1 MKIVTIT
8 LNPALDLTTRL
19 EAMSLGEVNLVSEA
33 NLRAA
38 GKGIN
43 VAMVLKDLGR
53 EVGVTGWLGADNEQ
67 SFVSLFAERALDDH
81 FVRVAG
87 STRIN
92 VKISE
97 QSGRVTDLN
106 LPGLTIQQG
115 EVSALEQAIDEQGA
129 ASEEVSASIEAVA
142 QLSEKY
148 RTELDSSL
156 AALNDTARLAETMK
170 SVTDRFRI

>member
-1 MKIVTIT
+1 MDIVTIT

-19 EAMSLGEVNLVSEA
+19 GAMALGEVNLVSEA

-53 EVGVTGWLGADNEQ
+53 DVGLTGWLGADNQQ

-87 STRIN
+87 NTRIN

-106 LPGLTIQQG
+106 LPGLIIDER
-115 EVSALEQAIDEQGA
+115 EVKALEAAIDE
-129 ASEEVSASIEAVA
+129 
-142 QLSEKY
+142 
-148 RTELDSSL
+148 L
-156 AALNDTARLAETMK
+156 APQADW
-170 SVTDRFRI
+170 F